1 MTDSARTR
9 KWLPATA
16 LALAAAVAL
25 LMYLAISAVNPTQ
38 ASNPSPGAQI
48 NENSAPGASLGHPV
62 SISSAGLSATYSLS
76 GPDAGSFR
84 IDPATGEVRLAEGVS
99 PDFEAKPRY
108 DVTVTVSAE
117 VVITVNNLNEPGQ
130 VALSNDAPSAGDT
143 ITATLSDPDG
153 GVTGASW
160 AWSRGEDGNWN
171 PIPGANGA
179 SYTAQGD
186 DIGHRLRA
194 EVSYDDDAG
203 TANQA
208 SAATANP
215 VRNDPPAFA
224 SSAVNRSVPE
234 DAEDGTGVGAPVTA
248 TDPNGHDVRY
258 SITGS
263 SAFTVHETSGQISVS
278 GEGALDHE
286 AQAQHVL
293 TLTATDPHQGQ
304 GSTTVTVN
312 VANVEEPGAVSLSHG
327 QLRRGTTVAAELTDP
342 DGDISNVSWQWQ
354 RGQDDIAGATG
365 SSYVAAPE
373 DVGHRLSAEAR
384 YDDGHGA
391 GKSARATTTV
401 AVGNDAPVF
410 DEATPQRSVDENAPA
425 GTSVGAAVTATDPN
439 GDTLTYSMDPGNFTI
454 AQDGAVTTTRVLDH
468 EAAASHTAQVTATD
482 QHGAQVQVTLTVRVN
497 NLDEPG
503 TVSLDNDSPKVG
515 DTLNASLSDPDGS
528 ASGAAWQWQNG
539 DGANW
544 TDISGATASAY
555 TVKSSDL
562 GRKLRASV
570 AYSDPQGSGKT
581 ATSGATGAVSNDP
594 PAFDSDGPVNITVDE
609 NNAPGA
615 TVGSALGA
623 SDPNNDTLTYSL
635 EGADASSFSIDG
647 NGQITAT
654 VILDHESKNSY
665 AFQAEVSDPAGG
677 TDHVNV
683 NVSVNNVEEQGT
695 VSLSP
700 AGDPQAKQTITAVL
714 NDPDGNIR
722 DETWQWQSGPN
733 ASGPWT
739 DLGGAASASYTPVEG
754 DVDSHLRV
762 TVSYTDGFGAEADA
776 ASATTTAVQPEPN
789 HAPSFDDATTTFN
802 ISVNVRE
809 GVRVAPPFTATDL
822 NGDTLTYSIA
832 PDTPN
837 SFTIDAETGEVLM
850 GSLELAEGATY
861 TATISVTD
869 GLDGD
874 RNPDTTA
881 DDTLDL
887 TMTIV
892 NPNVEITP
900 ASNHSFPN
908 GLWVSDD
915 LVVTTNSGSSEDW
928 VLFYDRSTLVE
939 IADRSFEIENPQ
951 FPKPMGVWSDGET
964 LYVLVVN
971 QGGGRD
977 RIQAFSLENGNRINS
992 KSFNLHNDNASPAG
1006 LTGHGGLL
1014 YVADNG
1020 DNKVYAYDPATKR
1033 RSSGNDIGGI
1043 DRLGKV
1049 MTDLW
1054 LNGTTVWISYWRSDF
1069 IRAYSVSDGSR
1080 LPGLDIQVAAEN
1092 RGPTGIDSDGFNL
1105 WALDQVNDTVYGYV
1119 VPQ

>member
-1 MTDSARTR
+1 M
-9 KWLPATA
+9 
-16 LALAAAVAL
+16 
-25 LMYLAISAVNPTQ
+25 
-38 ASNPSPGAQI
+38 
-48 NENSAPGASLGHPV
+48 
-62 SISSAGLSATYSLS
+62 
-76 GPDAGSFR
+76 
-84 IDPATGEVRLAEGVS
+84 
-99 PDFEAKPRY
+99 
-108 DVTVTVSAE
+108 
-117 VVITVNNLNEPGQ
+117 
-130 VALSNDAPSAGDT
+130 
-143 ITATLSDPDG
+143 
-153 GVTGASW
+153 
-160 AWSRGEDGNWN
+160 
-171 PIPGANGA
+171 
-179 SYTAQGD
+179 
-186 DIGHRLRA
+186 
-194 EVSYDDDAG
+194 
-203 TANQA
+203 
-208 SAATANP
+208 
-215 VRNDPPAFA
+215 
-224 SSAVNRSVPE
+224 NRSVPE
-234 DAEDGTGVGAPVTA
+234 DAADGDSVGAPVTA

-258 SITGS
+258 SMTGS
-263 SAFTVHETSGQISVS
+263 SAFTVHETTGQISVS
-278 GEGALDHE
+278 GDGALDHE
-286 AQAQHVL
+286 VQAQHVL

-312 VANVEEPGAVSLSHG
+312 VANVEEPGAVTLSHG

-354 RGQDDIAGATG
+354 RGQDDIPGATG
-365 SSYVAAPE
+365 SSYVAAAE
-373 DVGHRLSAEAR
+373 DVGHRLSAEAS
-384 YDDGHGA
+384 YDDGHGT
-391 GKSARATTTV
+391 GKSARAATTV

-410 DEATPQRSVDENAPA
+410 DEAAPERSVDENAPA
-425 GTSVGAAVTATDPN
+425 GASVGAAVTATDPN

-454 AQDGAVTTTRVLDH
+454 AQDGVVTTTRVLDH
-468 EAAASHTAQVTATD
+468 EEASSHTAVVTATD
-482 QHGAQVQVTLTVRVN
+482 QHGDSQQVTLTVRVN

-503 TVSLDNDSPKVG
+503 TVSLDNASPKAG
-515 DTLNASLSDPDGS
+515 DTLNASLTDPDGA

-539 DGANW
+539 DGASW

-555 TVKSSDL
+555 TVASSDL
-562 GRKLRASV
+562 GRKLRARV
-570 AYSDPQGSGKT
+570 AYTDPQGSGKT
-581 ATSGATGAVSNDP
+581 ATSGATAAVSNDP

-609 NNAPGA
+609 NNTAGA
-615 TVGSALGA
+615 AIGSALGA
-623 SDPNNDTLTYSL
+623 SDPNNDTLTFSL
-635 EGADASSFSIDG
+635 EGADASSFGIDG

-654 VILDHESKNSY
+654 VVLDHETKSSY

-683 NVSVNNVEEQGT
+683 NVSVANVEEQGT

-700 AGDPQAKQTITAVL
+700 AGAPQVKQAITASL
-714 NDPDGNIR
+714 NDPDGSVSN
-722 DETWQWQSGPN
+722 ETWQWQSGAN

-739 DLGGAASASYTPVEG
+739 NIDGATSASYTPADG

-762 TVSYTDGFGAEADA
+762 NVSYTDGHGANTDT

-789 HAPSFDDATTTFN
+789 YAPSFDDATTTFN

-822 NGDTLTYSIA
+822 NGDTLTYSINPA
-832 PDTPN
+832 TPS

-850 GSLELAEGATY
+850 GSLELAEGTTY

-869 GLDGD
+869 GMDSN
-874 RNPDTTA
+874 RNPDASA

-900 ASNHSFPN
+900 ASRQSYPN

-915 LVVTTNSGSSEDW
+915 LVVTTNSGTTEDW
-928 VLFYDRSTLVE
+928 VLFYDRSTLAE

-971 QGGGRD
+971 EGGGRD
-977 RIQAFSLENGNRINS
+977 RIQAFSLENGNRLNS
-992 KSFNLHNDNASPAG
+992 KTINLHRDNASPAG
-1006 LTGHGGLL
+1006 LTGRDGTI

-1020 DNKVYAYDPATKR
+1020 DDKVYAYDLETKR
-1033 RSSGNDIGGI
+1033 RDSGKDINGI
-1043 DRLGKV
+1043 DRLGRV

-1054 LNGTTVWISYWRSDF
+1054 LNGATVWISHWRSDF
-1069 IRAYSVSDGSR
+1069 IRAYRVSDGSR

-1119 VPQ
+1119 VPR